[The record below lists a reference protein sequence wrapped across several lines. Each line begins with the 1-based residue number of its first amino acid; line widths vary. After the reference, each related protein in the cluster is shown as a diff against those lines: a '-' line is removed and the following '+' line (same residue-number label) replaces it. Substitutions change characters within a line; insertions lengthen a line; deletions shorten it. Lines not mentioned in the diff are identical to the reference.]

1 MIEAMK
7 DIVCFVTTFVCFLY
21 GTRIAWGSG
30 KKCQFNQKPEA
41 RFESLL
47 RSIPSASLI
56 YFFGFLIVFSYVFN
70 SFMAKTVFSVT
81 SAVLLAITV
90 ASMAMPELKRKPVIE
105 VLIPTEL
112 VDGLTCRMTN
122 QELDTALADGLVA
135 KFKRSDGWALVG
147 KDPMREMNKNVVYA
161 GVERRRFVWSV

>member
-1 MIEAMK
+1 MFEALK
-7 DIVCFVTTFVCFLY
+7 DIVCFATTFVCFLC
-21 GTRIAWGSG
+21 GTRIAWASG

-47 RSIPSASLI
+47 RSIPSASII

-70 SFMAKTVFSVT
+70 GFMSKTVFSIT
-81 SAVLLAITV
+81 SAFLLAITV
-90 ASMAMPELKRKPVIE
+90 VSMAMPELKRKPVIE

-112 VDGLTCRMTN
+112 VDGLACRMTK
-122 QELDTALADGLVA
+122 QELNTALADGLVV

-147 KDPMREMNKNVVYA
+147 KDPMREMKKKAVYT
-161 GVERRRFVWSV
+161 GVERRQFAWSV